1 MPEALGKKEK
11 ERGFKVSFGLFSLI
25 ISGVAVNL
33 LVWQWIVVDVDH
45 KKKRKQENRLKN
57 EE

>member
-1 MPEALGKKEK
+1 MPEALDKKEK

-25 ISGVAVNL
+25 SSGVAVNL

-45 KKKRKQENRLKN
+45 KKINKRKTRKYV